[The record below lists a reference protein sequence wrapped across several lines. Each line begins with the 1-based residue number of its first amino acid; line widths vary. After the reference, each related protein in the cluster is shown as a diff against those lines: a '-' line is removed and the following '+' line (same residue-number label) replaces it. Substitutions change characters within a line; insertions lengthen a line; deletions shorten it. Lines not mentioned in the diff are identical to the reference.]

1 MVSRRILKK
10 YVNKENL
17 DFIESILI
25 ALIYIIAIFS
35 YSGEFDGMIFGILIV
50 FMLMLSYINKYGTLF
65 LINIGAILL
74 NVFLLTRKFWFS
86 IPWWIYLLVIGSV
99 LITFAIKNEADEKK
113 NKFKIADSL
122 KKIKDKIEE

>member
-1 MVSRRILKK
+1 M
-10 YVNKENL
+10 
-17 DFIESILI
+17 I

-65 LINIGAILL
+65 LVSIAAILL